1 MLPSSTSARCRPLA
15 QASAL
20 AVLFFPVLLG
30 ARGCEYEVHCPAVA
44 DPVCGEDGTTY
55 PGACEAHR
63 AGVAVVHEGACG
75 VVCAAVFDPVCGTD
89 GRSYGNA
96 CEARRL
102 GVGVAYA
109 GECEAG
115 CLCPANYAPVCGA
128 DGFTYGNDCEAAC
141 AGQAV
146 VHAGACSCDEVLCDL
161 ACDFGFATD
170 PATGCAVCAC
180 NPPPPAPCASDADCA
195 EGEICFAP
203 EVDCPPGAVCAA
215 PVPFC
220 VPAPLECGDVFCA
233 LECEFGFALDP
244 MTGCPICACNPP
256 PPALCTTD
264 AECPSGFVCALDSF
278 DCPPE
283 ALCAEGLGT
292 CVEPAPEP
300 VPVPAI

>member
-1 MLPSSTSARCRPLA
+1 MLPSSTFARCRPLA

-115 CLCPANYAPVCGA
+115 CLCPANFAPVCGA

-146 VHAGACSCDEVLCDL
+146 AGSVAKPKSQ
-161 ACDFGFATD
+161 ARSQSTSPQPQA
-170 PATGCAVCAC
+170 PA
-180 NPPPPAPCASDADCA
+180 
-195 EGEICFAP
+195 
-203 EVDCPPGAVCAA
+203 
-215 PVPFC
+215 
-220 VPAPLECGDVFCA
+220 
-233 LECEFGFALDP
+233 
-244 MTGCPICACNPP
+244 
-256 PPALCTTD
+256 CTT
-264 AECPSGFVCALDSF
+264 ACPAHAASQPL
-278 DCPPE
+278 P
-283 ALCAEGLGT
+283 
-292 CVEPAPEP
+292 
-300 VPVPAI
+300 